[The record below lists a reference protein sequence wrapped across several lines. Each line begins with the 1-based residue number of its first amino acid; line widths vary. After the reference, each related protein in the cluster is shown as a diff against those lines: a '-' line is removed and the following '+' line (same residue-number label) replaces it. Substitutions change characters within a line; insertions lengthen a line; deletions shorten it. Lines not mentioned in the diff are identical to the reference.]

1 MRHLSQRGICGLI
14 TPHMCG
20 LITSSHHTPLPPI
33 SPCLYHATCGNLH
46 AHAMH
51 KLLKGVWVGCRCGSL
66 LSLPS
71 PVGGFWLLSLPPC
84 WSLLSSRPCASLLSL
99 PPHRAETLAPLA
111 ACRAC
116 RAWLQCDRRLFG
128 LVSRLGPRLF
138 RRYTLVLPHELLATQ
153 GRRLVGSSSDLSE
166 EPQ

>member
-1 MRHLSQRGICGLI
+1 METCVCGNQPRPPRPLSMLCVNLCMRHLSQRGICGLI

-51 KLLKGVWVGCRCGSL
+51 KFLKGVWVGCRCGSL

-99 PPHRAETLAPLA
+99 PPHRAETLAPVG
-111 ACRAC
+111 RMP
-116 RAWLQCDRRLFG
+116 G
-128 LVSRLGPRLF
+128 V
-138 RRYTLVLPHELLATQ
+138 Q
-153 GRRLVGSSSDLSE
+153 GVVAVR
-166 EPQ
+166 